1 MKSFLQFDDLDNKRK
16 EVSQVLFIFPWV
28 SLLLATLHGSDEQR
42 KLQRLV
48 NVFVSSFWAHP
59 MTAI

>member
-16 EVSQVLFIFPWV
+16 EVSQVLFIFTCV

-48 NVFVSSFWAHP
+48 NVFVSSF
-59 MTAI
+59 

>member
-1 MKSFLQFDDLDNKRK
+1 MKSFLHFDDLDNKKK

-48 NVFVSSFWAHP
+48 NVFVSSF
-59 MTAI
+59 